1 MYVKLTCVVI
11 YNLQLHYLYHVCF
24 TLQYPIPVITRV
36 MEGPPD
42 AQFVYRAEACDP
54 DQAPNNKISYSFFFD
69 DKYCK
74 L

>member
-1 MYVKLTCVVI
+1 
-11 YNLQLHYLYHVCF
+11 
-24 TLQYPIPVITRV
+24 